1 MIAAI
6 VVAAGVTVLAVAG
19 GGGGRE
25 AASTTDDLPA
35 APWRAAPV
43 HRPAVPPAYVT
54 AWDQA
59 RNRAGCA
66 LLFPL
71 EGGPELPGAEATGEK
86 TPDDNGWDIFLT
98 GRSGSIEVLGLFGPS
113 TKVDASPDTPSF
125 TKTWADG
132 SVAKYAADVGRA
144 SPGTYDA
151 DSSPFE
157 AVLTVPGQTCAY
169 RIYDT
174 LGREHI
180 ERIFER
186 LRFVTAH

>member
-1 MIAAI
+1 
-6 VVAAGVTVLAVAG
+6 
-19 GGGGRE
+19 
-25 AASTTDDLPA
+25 
-35 APWRAAPV
+35 
-43 HRPAVPPAYVT
+43 
-54 AWDQA
+54 
-59 RNRAGCA
+59 
-66 LLFPL
+66 
-71 EGGPELPGAEATGEK
+71 
-86 TPDDNGWDIFLT
+86 
-98 GRSGSIEVLGLFGPS
+98 VLGLFGPS

-132 SVAKYAADVGRA
+132 SVAKYAADIGRA

-180 ERIFER
+180 ERTFER